1 MKINIV
7 GAGIMGLSTAWALYR
22 RGHTVTIFEQ
32 GPVPNPQAASGAPFI
47 ICSMH
52 AADQSGKAQKQAPN
66 DPRAH
71 ESCPFAAA
79 APLAAA
85 PEAIALP
92 APQASGT
99 AILSRTAFVDAVSPA
114 SYAPQSPRAPPI
126 SA

>member
-1 MKINIV
+1 MKGLRHIAV
-7 GAGIMGLSTAWALYR
+7 HLALAALFLRAMLPAGWM
-22 RGHTVTIFEQ
+22 
-32 GPVPNPQAASGAPFI
+32 PNPQAASGAPFI
-47 ICSMH
+47 ICSMD